1 METHPDARK
10 KGTWLNYM
18 GKVFKEVAATI
29 DLNLIFYKAVDME
42 GGTSILGS
50 INRDVVRAS
59 DKKLDD
65 PTRKSKEE
73 DTKGKE
79 SDLHDRKLLG
89 NCAFDLT
96 GTSDTKSDGV
106 VLEKRVMVRIKT
118 SAKFYDDT
126 ICEIIRKLDI
136 EEGEEFHNAI
146 ALNTGNHIREAL
158 VAKSCIDG
166 AWYKCIMPKIYYA
179 NLDFQN
185 ENLFFIMEYLTPE
198 RHSHLD
204 CIEGGAGYGKETWSE
219 NDIKICLKDIARF
232 HAQYLGHLDL
242 LPSKLRDSL
251 HDGIKLFAN
260 QEKHIMLS
268 SKLAAQR
275 VPGIWRA
282 QVNVTVQH
290 IACNLMEIV
299 REMRSY
305 MQTYIHYDLNPRNC
319 CMTKNPRGLCLYDWE
334 VSCIHVPQRDVAEFI
349 MFSVSED
356 ATICQIEEF
365 VEFYRHSLE
374 EELKNLGT
382 NPQTIDRVIDPEVFR
397 RLFDYCVMEVLASRS
412 LIYTDVQIAWS
423 CPLLFL
429 SRFVNV
435 PHRYLEHAMSKY
447 F

>member
-1 METHPDARK
+1 METQSDARK
-10 KGTWLNYM
+10 RGTWLSYM
-18 GKVFKEVAATI
+18 GKVFKEVAAKI
-29 DLNLIFYKAVDME
+29 DLNLVSFKAVDMD
-42 GGTSILGS
+42 GGTSLLGYFTQG
-50 INRDVVRAS
+50 VVAAS
-59 DKKLDD
+59 DKIFDD
-65 PTRKSKEE
+65 QTRESEE
-73 DTKGKE
+73 DDTKATE

-118 SAKFYDDT
+118 SAKSYDDT
-126 ICEIIRKLDI
+126 ICEKIWKLDN

-146 ALNTGNHIREAL
+146 VLNTANHIREAL
-158 VAKSCIDG
+158 VVKSCIDG
-166 AWYKCIMPKIYYA
+166 AWYKCLMPKIYYA

-198 RHSHLD
+198 THSHLD
-204 CIEGGAGYGKETWSE
+204 CIEGGAGFGKETWSE
-219 NDIKICLKDIARF
+219 NDIKICLKVIARF
-232 HAQYLGHLDL
+232 HAQYLGRLDL
-242 LPSKLRDSL
+242 LPSKLLASL
-251 HDGIKLFAN
+251 QDGITIFAN

-275 VPGIWRA
+275 VPDIWRA

-305 MQTYIHYDLNPRNC
+305 MQTYVHYDLNPRNC
-319 CMTKNPRGLCLYDWE
+319 CMTRNPRGLCLYDWE

-374 EELKNLGT
+374 QELKNLGT
-382 NPQTIDRVIDPEVFR
+382 SPQTIDRVIDPEVFR

-412 LIYTDVQIAWS
+412 LLYTDFFIAWS
-423 CPLLFL
+423 YPVPFL

-435 PHRYLEHAMSKY
+435 PHRYLKQVIHRY